1 MSEQNEQ
8 NSGLENDFAY
18 TLKDLLE
25 QAMGDESWEPDE
37 AKRRQFT
44 AELERALNYL

>member
-1 MSEQNEQ
+1 MSEK
-8 NSGLENDFAY
+8 NDGSEYVIDY

-37 AKRRQFT
+37 EKRKQFT
-44 AELERALNYL
+44 SELERALNYL

>member
-1 MSEQNEQ
+1 MEGDVGMSDQDNA
-8 NSGLENDFAY
+8 LEY

-25 QAMGDESWEPDE
+25 QAKDDESWEPDKE
-37 AKRRQFT
+37 KRERFV